1 MRRDRIC
8 ILFSGLLLLPV
19 FAAAQTTYP
28 WPLTPLNESHD
39 ISGTFCEY
47 RDTDPSPHFHNGVDI
62 PKADGSPV
70 YAVSDDVI
78 SAIDPTGSAA
88 YVRAGRYAYVHVA
101 PSPGLEV
108 GDSVFAET
116 TIIGTIL
123 SGLGHVH
130 LNDGY
135 PGSEIN
141 ALRPNG
147 GLMPFVDPWAP
158 VLSDVRFFLLDTET
172 QLPATKLSGQVRIT
186 VRVQEQNGPPG
197 ASASRVN
204 NGAYWVGYKITS
216 RDRQQIIY
224 SPTGDGIQFKFD
236 SKPSNS
242 YVHNVFDQNQA
253 TLSNH
258 VYNVTSR
265 ITQKTFWDTEAFPE
279 GDYTIMIFA
288 GDTRENAD
296 TVYVDVTTTRLDL
309 IPPAQPTFISTILS
323 DHIVKFTWSGSAE
336 ADLAGYRLHSSSD
349 NSNWGIAADEN
360 EMKNDASSF
369 ESTMQDSSIR
379 YYYFTA
385 VDTVKPANESS
396 HSDIYA
402 ARVDPGNRKILIV
415 DGFDRTQ
422 SSGSYHS
429 WHPFAATHARAINAN
444 GYGCETCS
452 NEAVSN
458 GDVRL
463 TDYDAVFWVLGDEST
478 TDETF
483 SITEQTRVREFLT
496 YGGNLFVSGSEIA
509 WDLGA
514 KGSTT
519 DKNFLHDYLKVD
531 YENDDSNSYTV
542 KGETGSL
549 FQGLTLSY
557 GVSTSPYPEDY
568 PDTFLLSSE
577 GKAVLRYGTNKIAG
591 ASYEGLFGDGTIPGK
606 VLVLAFPFE
615 TITTSSNQ
623 NLLMGRILNNF
634 FGEATAVAAKNN
646 DVPQR
651 FTLSQNY
658 PNPFNLQKSNFHAGQ
673 TRIDYSL
680 PENSIVNFRIYDVL
694 GRTIKEWKGMSKSPG
709 TYNLDWD
716 GKNNL
721 GQHVAAGVYFWEM
734 TSHSIKNVN
743 DILQR
748 NSIKILVR

>member
-1 MRRDRIC
+1 M
-8 ILFSGLLLLPV
+8 
-19 FAAAQTTYP
+19 
-28 WPLTPLNESHD
+28 
-39 ISGTFCEY
+39 
-47 RDTDPSPHFHNGVDI
+47 
-62 PKADGSPV
+62 
-70 YAVSDDVI
+70 
-78 SAIDPTGSAA
+78 
-88 YVRAGRYAYVHVA
+88 
-101 PSPGLEV
+101 
-108 GDSVFAET
+108 
-116 TIIGTIL
+116 
-123 SGLGHVH
+123 
-130 LNDGY
+130 
-135 PGSEIN
+135 
-141 ALRPNG
+141 
-147 GLMPFVDPWAP
+147 
-158 VLSDVRFFLLDTET
+158 
-172 QLPATKLSGQVRIT
+172 
-186 VRVQEQNGPPG
+186 
-197 ASASRVN
+197 
-204 NGAYWVGYKITS
+204 
-216 RDRQQIIY
+216 
-224 SPTGDGIQFKFD
+224 
-236 SKPSNS
+236 
-242 YVHNVFDQNQA
+242 
-253 TLSNH
+253 
-258 VYNVTSR
+258 
-265 ITQKTFWDTEAFPE
+265 
-279 GDYTIMIFA
+279 
-288 GDTRENAD
+288 
-296 TVYVDVTTTRLDL
+296 
-309 IPPAQPTFISTILS
+309 
-323 DHIVKFTWSGSAE
+323 
-336 ADLAGYRLHSSSD
+336 
-349 NSNWGIAADEN
+349 
-360 EMKNDASSF
+360 
-369 ESTMQDSSIR
+369 
-379 YYYFTA
+379 
-385 VDTVKPANESS
+385 
-396 HSDIYA
+396 
-402 ARVDPGNRKILIV
+402 
-415 DGFDRTQ
+415 
-422 SSGSYHS
+422 
-429 WHPFAATHARAINAN
+429 
-444 GYGCETCS
+444 
-452 NEAVSN
+452 
-458 GDVRL
+458 
-463 TDYDAVFWVLGDEST
+463 
-478 TDETF
+478 
-483 SITEQTRVREFLT
+483 T